1 MVEWAYMIY
10 VFQILVFL
18 FSAIVH
24 EYMHG
29 WMANQLGDST
39 AKDAGRLTLN
49 PLAHLE
55 WFGSFFLPLVMVI
68 SQMNFVFGWA
78 KPVPYNPYRL
88 SDRKYGEAKVA
99 IAGPLGNLII
109 AVFFGLCLRF
119 FETLSSAPTMHSFLY
134 LLGTI
139 VYINLIL
146 MFFNLMPIPPLDGSK
161 ILATFLPLKVREYY
175 LQMERAG
182 FILVILFVMLAGG
195 IIMVPV
201 EWLANIIIGT

>member
-1 MVEWAYMIY
+1 MIS

-29 WMANQLGDST
+29 WTANQLGDST
-39 AKDAGRLTLN
+39 AKDAGRLTFN
-49 PLAHLE
+49 PLVHLE
-55 WFGSFFLPLVMVI
+55 WFGSFFLPLVMI
-68 SQMNFVFGWA
+68 LSQMNFVFGWA

-88 SDRKYGEAKVA
+88 RDHKYGEAKVA
-99 IAGPLGNLII
+99 IAGPLGNLVI

-119 FETLSSAPTMHSFLY
+119 FETVSSAPAMHSFLY

-146 MFFNLMPIPPLDGSK
+146 MFFNLLPIPPLDGSK
-161 ILATFLPLKVREYY
+161 ILAAFLPAKVKEYY

-182 FILVILFVMLAGG
+182 FILVILFIMLAGG
-195 IIMVPV
+195 ILLGPV
-201 EWLANIIIGT
+201 EWLAKIIIGS

>member
-1 MVEWAYMIY
+1 MIY
-10 VFQILVFL
+10 VFQIIVLV

-29 WMANQLGDST
+29 WMAYRLGDST

-68 SQMNFVFGWA
+68 SNMPFVFGWA
-78 KPVPYNPYRL
+78 KPVPYNPYNL
-88 SDRKYGEAKVA
+88 KDRKYGDAKVA
-99 IAGPLGNLII
+99 IAGPLGNFII
-109 AVFFGLCLRF
+109 ALFFGLFLRI
-119 FETLSSAPTMHSFLY
+119 FEALFGVGSLHLFLH

-139 VYINLIL
+139 IYINLIL
-146 MFFNLMPIPPLDGSK
+146 MFFNLLPIPPLDGSK
-161 ILATFLPLKVREYY
+161 ILATFLPPKAKEHY
-175 LQMERAG
+175 LRIERTG

-195 IIMVPV
+195 IILVPV
-201 EWLANIIIGT
+201 DWLFGLIIGS